1 MFLNN
6 LNARNNI
13 IYNTKYALLDI
24 NANDNSHNH
33 PKEINIIANDINNSI
48 YNTNQSLTKDIIVND
63 IFNYDNSNQSFTND
77 IIVNDNIN
85 QSFTK
90 DIIVN
95 DIFKDDECDKKPLN
109 VFNTDK
115 CEYNKEDKCEYN
127 KEDDKCKKKD
137 DKKDD
142 DKCNKKDDDKCNNKC
157 EDKCEKKDDD
167 KCDKKEDKCDKK
179 DDDKCDKKDDDKC
192 NDKKDDDKCND
203 KKDDKC
209 NDKKDDDKCNDK
221 KDDDKC
227 NDKKDDKCEKKE
239 EDECAKQLKLKELL
253 SFNNQLTNKYFLAL
267 LVITLIGAIMLILNA
282 FTNYEIVEIEVYN
295 SIGVTLTWYVIISIL
310 VAILTAHMLYKPYVL
325 DSYANQKTVLYALI
339 YYELAYVYW
348 STTLFKSRLERGQ
361 ALVASVILLGTT
373 IWLGWVCY
381 HYDKNTIYIFLI
393 LLLYTLYLQLFTV
406 YVAHNPW
413 KAVGNI
419 NNI

>member
-63 IFNYDNSNQSFTND
+63 IFND
-77 IIVNDNIN
+77 DNIN

-115 CEYNKEDKCEYN
+115 CEKKDDDKCNDKKDDKCEDKCDKKDDDKCKDKYDKKEDKCEKKY
-127 KEDDKCKKKD
+127 DDKCEDKYDKKEDKC

-142 DKCNKKDDDKCNNKC
+142 DKCNKK
-157 EDKCEKKDDD
+157 EDKFN
-167 KCDKKEDKCDKK
+167 DKCDKK

-192 NDKKDDDKCND
+192 KDKYDKKE
-203 KKDDKC
+203 
-209 NDKKDDDKCNDK
+209 
-221 KDDDKC
+221 
-227 NDKKDDKCEKKE
+227 DKCEKKYDDKKE
-239 EDECAKQLKLKELL
+239 DKCDKKEDKCDKKEDKCEKKEDECAKQLKLKELL
-253 SFNNQLTNKYFLAL
+253 SFNSQLSNKYFLAL

-419 NNI
+419 SNIIII

>member
-63 IFNYDNSNQSFTND
+63 IFND
-77 IIVNDNIN
+77 DNIN

-115 CEYNKEDKCEYN
+115 CE
-127 KEDDKCKKKD
+127 
-137 DKKDD
+137 
-142 DKCNKKDDDKCNNKC
+142 
-157 EDKCEKKDDD
+157 
-167 KCDKKEDKCDKK
+167 
-179 DDDKCDKKDDDKC
+179 
-192 NDKKDDDKCND
+192 
-203 KKDDKC
+203 
-209 NDKKDDDKCNDK
+209 K

-227 NDKKDDKCEKKE
+227 NDKKDDKCEDKCDKKDDDKCKDKYDKKE
-239 EDECAKQLKLKELL
+239 DKCEKKYDDKKEDKCDKKEDKCEKKEDECAKQLKLKELL
-253 SFNNQLTNKYFLAL
+253 SFNSQLSNKYFLAL

-419 NNI
+419 SNIIII